1 MRRVARGAQVRP
13 SPLAPLLVRLDGF
26 KNSSKGRAQRKAAL
40 LAHVLHHWR
49 PPRLR
54 GGGAEL
60 AAALHAA
67 VAPPLCAQLANLGEL
82 CAALQG
88 EPGGAGEGGAAGE
101 GGGGSETE
109 AGGEAEGGEGEGGG
123 GAGFGLAAEAGCR
136 CPRAAPS
143 PLLVGTH
150 HKTGTVRLQQR
161 PSQPSPQP

>member
-123 GAGFGLAAEAGCR
+123 GGHSGGGGEG
-136 CPRAAPS
+136 S
-143 PLLVGTH
+143 G
-150 HKTGTVRLQQR
+150 G
-161 PSQPSPQP
+161 